1 MKSTNKQESYEAALT
16 EAILVRERGFMGFG
30 EIVDFSALTQ
40 TFAYFN
46 KLTHFVMKLI
56 EKELN
61 TIESVFIVSHHAD
74 ELGIPVDSEIKVI
87 KNADG
92 ISQIQ

>member
-1 MKSTNKQESYEAALT
+1 MNQVLFVLY
-16 EAILVRERGFMGFG
+16 I
-30 EIVDFSALTQ
+30 
-40 TFAYFN
+40 AYDRN
-46 KLTHFVMKLI
+46 V
-56 EKELN
+56 EKKLN

>member
-1 MKSTNKQESYEAALT
+1 
-16 EAILVRERGFMGFG
+16 
-30 EIVDFSALTQ
+30 
-40 TFAYFN
+40 
-46 KLTHFVMKLI
+46 MKLI